1 MDKARQFIKD
11 YTRGCSNELCAVED
25 IHGKKVI
32 SYHEWLTPEQALAAV
47 EIEKEELI
55 DKGCM
60 FFSNLP
66 HYFYD
71 NGNGNVFVD
80 YVGLITDFKKA
91 LGK

>member
-11 YTRGCSNELCAVED
+11 YTRGCSNEITPLGSFD
-25 IHGKKVI
+25 HT
-32 SYHEWLTPEQALAAV
+32 YHEWLTPEQALAAV
-47 EIEKEELI
+47 EIARDELI
-55 DKGCM
+55 DKACM

-66 HYFYD
+66 DYFYD